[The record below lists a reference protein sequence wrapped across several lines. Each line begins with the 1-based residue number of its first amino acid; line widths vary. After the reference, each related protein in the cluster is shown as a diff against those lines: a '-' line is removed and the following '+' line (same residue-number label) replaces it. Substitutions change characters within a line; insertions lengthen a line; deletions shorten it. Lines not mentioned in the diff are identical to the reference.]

1 MAFEAQVQP
10 ALTLAFVEES
20 RDYFTEQVTLDEIE
34 SPR

>member
-1 MAFEAQVQP
+1 MAFEAQDQP

-20 RDYFTEQVTLDEIE
+20 RDDLIEQITLDEIE